1 METTP
6 TKPDT
11 QATKGSKGTT
21 DTTGT
26 NSTKATLNLPDTPF
40 PMRGDLAKREPKW
53 VADWTEKKLY
63 HAIRAKAESEGRP
76 KWVLHD
82 GPPYANNDIHVGH
95 AVNKILKDIVV
106 KSKLMS
112 GYDAPY
118 VPGWDCHGMP
128 IEIQI
133 EKKFGK
139 GLPPQEVQ
147 AKSRAYAAE
156 QIEKQKK
163 DFMRLGVLGEWD
175 NPYTTMNP
183 KNEANELRA
192 LRKIYDAGY
201 VFRGLKPVNW
211 CFDCGSALAEAEV
224 EYQDKTDI
232 AVDVGFAFA
241 EPGKLAKSFGLA
253 GQVSLEEHHGQGF
266 LVIWTTTP
274 WTLPANQA
282 LNLHPEFRYALVE
295 TSDPERALLILAKE
309 RVETCLAS
317 WGMTG
322 QVIATCTGQALD
334 HINFK
339 HPFYDR
345 LSPVYLGDYVTLD
358 TGTGIVHSSP
368 AYGIEDFLSCRAN
381 GMKDTEVLTPV
392 MGDGKYA
399 ESLPLFGG
407 LSIWDANPKIVE
419 HMRANGSLFKA
430 EKFTHSYMHCWRH
443 RTPII
448 YRATNQWFAGMDV
461 APHHSPLPGGAG
473 LGVRETEAA
482 PISAISPP
490 TASLTPTLSPG
501 ERGQNTL
508 RRTALAAI
516 EATQFFP
523 EWGKARLHAMI
534 ANRPDWTLSRQR
546 QWGVPMAFFVHRETG
561 ALHPRTGELLEAVAQ
576 RVEEG
581 GIEAWQ
587 TLSVEDFLGDE
598 AKDYVKNPDTLDVW
612 FDSGTTH
619 ETVLRGS
626 HVTQSKFPADMY
638 LEGSD
643 QHRGW
648 FHSSLLTSC
657 MINGRAPY
665 DQLLTHGFVVDQNG
679 RKMSKSLGNVVA
691 PQKVCDSL
699 GADIL
704 RLWVA
709 TTDYSGEMALSD
721 EILKR
726 VTESYRRIR
735 NTLRFLLANTADF
748 DASTD
753 LVPIEAMS
761 EIDRY
766 AVALTRE
773 MAKSVTDAYG
783 RYEFHLVM
791 QQIQGFCS
799 EDLGGFYL
807 DVLKDRLYT
816 CGAKSKPRR
825 SAQSALHHITQQLV
839 RLMAP
844 VLSFTAEEIWS
855 TLNPGKDVTQ
865 ASVFFETWSEPLPA
879 PVGEA
884 MLLARWSLLR
894 QVRSAVTKAIEEVR
908 AAGTVGSSLQAE
920 VSITVPPATMTV
932 LNSLGRDLKFVFITS
947 RATVA
952 SGGELSV
959 SVTPSAAAKCERCW
973 HYRSDVGTDAS
984 HPGFCARC
992 LANLY
997 GAGEKRDFA

>member
-1 METTP
+1 MENKP
-6 TKPDT
+6 TKPDN
-11 QATKGSKGTT
+11 Q
-21 DTTGT
+21 
-26 NSTKATLNLPDTPF
+26 STKATLNLPDTPF

-53 VADWTEKKLY
+53 VAEWTEKKLY
-63 HAIRAKAESEGRP
+63 HAIRAKAAGRP

-82 GPPYANNDIHVGH
+82 GPPYANGDIHIGH

-106 KSKLMS
+106 KSKLMA

-147 AKSRAYAAE
+147 AKSRAYATE
-156 QIEKQKK
+156 QIEKQKQ
-163 DFMRLGVLGEWD
+163 DFMRLGVLGEWE

-183 KNEANELRA
+183 RNEADEIRA

-224 EYQDKTDI
+224 EYQDKVDV

-241 EPGKLAKSFGLA
+241 EVDKLATAFGLPK
-253 GQVSLEEHHGQGF
+253 LPHEHGY

-282 LNLHPEFRYALVE
+282 LNLHPEFEYALVE
-295 TSDPERALLILAKE
+295 TTDTARPLLILAKE

-317 WGMTG
+317 WGMQG
-322 QVIATCTGQALD
+322 NVIATCTGGALEGV
-334 HINFK
+334 NFK

-345 LSPVYLGDYVTLD
+345 MSPVYLGNYVTLD

-368 AYGIEDFLSCRAN
+368 AYGIEDFLSCRMY
-381 GMKDTEVLTPV
+381 GMKDDEVLAPV
-392 MGDGKYA
+392 LGNGKYA
-399 ESLPLFGG
+399 DSLPEFGG
-407 LSIWDANPKIVE
+407 LMIWDANPKIVE
-419 HMRANGSLFKA
+419 YMRAKGSLFRA

-448 YRATNQWFAGMDV
+448 YRATNQWFARMDRDP
-461 APHHSPLPGGAG
+461 AKMFPMTNDTGGVTGTPSLRTLA
-473 LGVRETEAA
+473 LN
-482 PISAISPP
+482 AIN
-490 TASLTPTLSPG
+490 
-501 ERGQNTL
+501 E
-508 RRTALAAI
+508 
-516 EATQFFP
+516 TQFFP
-523 EWGKARLHAMI
+523 AWGKARLHAMI

-561 ALHPRTGELLEAVAQ
+561 ALHPRTGELLEAVAK
-576 RVEEG
+576 RVEQG

-587 TLSVEDFLGDE
+587 TLSVEDFLGEE

-626 HVTQSKFPADMY
+626 HAAQLKFPADMY

-657 MINGRAPY
+657 MINLRAPY

-709 TTDYSGEMALSD
+709 ATDYSGELALSD

-726 VTESYRRIR
+726 VTETYRRIR

-748 DASTD
+748 DASKD
-753 LVPIEAMS
+753 LVPLEQMS

-766 AVALTRE
+766 AIAMTRE
-773 MAKSVTDAYG
+773 MAKNAVDAYG
-783 RYEFHLVM
+783 RYEFHNVM
-791 QQIQGFCS
+791 QLIQGFCS

-816 CGAKSKPRR
+816 CGANSKARR
-825 SAQSALHHITQQLV
+825 SAQSALHHVTQQLV

-855 TLNPGKDVTQ
+855 TLNPGKDVTE
-865 ASVFFETWSEPLPA
+865 ASVFFETWQEPLSAPA
-879 PVGEA
+879 DEA
-884 MLLARWSLLR
+884 VLVARWALLR
-894 QVRSAVTKAIEEVR
+894 EVRATVTKAIEDVR
-908 AAGTVGSSLQAE
+908 TAGGVGSSLQAE
-920 VSITVPPATMTV
+920 IVITAPAATGAE
-932 LNSLGRDLKFVFITS
+932 LSRLGDDLKFVFITS
-947 RATVA
+947 QAAVKE
-952 SGGELSV
+952 GEELRV
-959 SVTPSAAAKCERCW
+959 EVTPSAAPKCDRCW
-973 HYRSDVGTDAS
+973 HYRSDVGTDAR

-992 LANLY
+992 ISNLY
-997 GAGEKRDFA
+997 GAGEARAFA